1 MNQLNVYVESNQAP
15 KTVPTIVPLAYQAM
29 MRLQEMITAANGLV
43 TGGTTGNAASHAT
56 LTDKK
61 ETKENIPL
69 WQKYS
74 LSVPEAAKYFGIG
87 EKRLYQIIQEH
98 RGADFILEIGD
109 HYKLKR
115 ELFSRFLDSAT
126 CI

>member
-1 MNQLNVYVESNQAP
+1 MNQLNVYVENNQVP
-15 KTVPTIVPLAYQAM
+15 KAVPTIVPLAYQAM
-29 MRLQEMITAANGLV
+29 MRLQETILLANGIA
-43 TGGTTGNAASHAT
+43 TNRIASMDINTVA
-56 LTDKK
+56 LMDKNEPK
-61 ETKENIPL
+61 DSIPL

-74 LSVPEAAKYFGIG
+74 LSVPEAARYFGIG

-98 RGADFILEIGD
+98 KGADFILEIGD

>member
-1 MNQLNVYVESNQAP
+1 MNQLNVYVENNQAP

-29 MRLQEMITAANGLV
+29 MRLQETILMANRIAANGITVKDMSSTELL
-43 TGGTTGNAASHAT
+43 GKNESK
-56 LTDKK
+56 DS
-61 ETKENIPL
+61 IPI

-98 RGADFILEIGD
+98 KGAEFILEIGD